1 MRVGPSGPSPTT
13 SKETAM
19 EYTLWG
25 LVVIQAIIAYILW
38 TQDRQLEAQGVIV
51 AIAMQDMI
59 DKGILIVTEE
69 EEDDEY

>member
-1 MRVGPSGPSPTT
+1 
-13 SKETAM
+13 M

-25 LVVIQAIIAYILW
+25 LVVIQAITSYILW

>member
-1 MRVGPSGPSPTT
+1 
-13 SKETAM
+13 M